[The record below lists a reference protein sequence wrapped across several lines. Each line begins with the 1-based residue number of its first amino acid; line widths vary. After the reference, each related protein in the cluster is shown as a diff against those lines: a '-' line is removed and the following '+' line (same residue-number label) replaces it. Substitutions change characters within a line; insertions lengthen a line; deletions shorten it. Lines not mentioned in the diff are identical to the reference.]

1 MNLERDLRD
10 FLFENPDILF
20 PSEAIEQRRKEVY
33 IEGRYIDLL
42 FQVGGVCYIVELKR
56 DTIRRDT
63 IGQIFEYY
71 GLMRRSNKTANFK
84 MILVAPHI
92 PDFRRIP
99 LEEFGIRCVEV
110 PHPLSSSEKWKD
122 SGRSS
127 AIKRTPERDAEAFDL
142 PQVRFEDLLP
152 PTTPTAVKISK
163 TLLRDGLQSIEKD
176 FSEYEIRPVGM
187 ANSNNPDILC
197 LPENKDHSSPRF
209 VRAGA
214 WWAFSFGRIEN
225 MPKNDVPNISVNALP
240 WGLDFAINAELQTS
254 QRVMLRKIASAASTF
269 DRLVSEHGSLQFQ
282 AWLKVEHQPRIYH
295 WIPLVVEPHGS
306 WKGDDIREL
315 YRRSEME
322 VSALYEKWIRWI
334 LEQRKELTTGQ
345 IGHMSRTNRKLN
357 LAFRLVHPFG
367 KEEMVWAL
375 PYQKQISEFNNAYKK
390 LKQLVEFF
398 Q

>member
-10 FLFENPDILF
+10 YLFENPDVLF
-20 PSEAIEQRRKEVY
+20 PTEPIEQKRKEVY
-33 IEGRYIDLL
+33 IEGRFIDLL
-42 FQVGGVCYIVELKR
+42 FEVGGVCYIVELKR

-110 PHPLSSSEKWKD
+110 PHPRTSSEKQKD
-122 SGRSS
+122 SVLNS
-127 AIKRTPERDAEAFDL
+127 ATKRTPERDAEL
-142 PQVRFEDLLP
+142 VELSQVHFEDLLP
-152 PTTPTAVKISK
+152 PTTRMAVKISK
-163 TLLRDGLQSIEKD
+163 TLLRDGLQSVEKE
-176 FSEYEIRPVGM
+176 FQEYEIRPVGM
-187 ANSNNPDILC
+187 VNSNNPDVLC
-197 LPENKDHSSPRF
+197 FPENKDDSSTRF

-254 QRVMLRKIASAASTF
+254 QRVMLRKIASATSSF

-295 WIPLVVEPHGS
+295 WIPLALKAHGS
-306 WKGDDIREL
+306 WKGTDIREL
-315 YRRSEME
+315 YRRSEMG
-322 VSALYEKWIRWI
+322 VSALYEKWLRWI

-345 IGHMSRTNRKLN
+345 IGHMRRTNSKLN
-357 LAFRLVHPFG
+357 LAFRLVHSFG
-367 KEEMVWAL
+367 REETVWAL
-375 PYQKQISEFNNAYKK
+375 PYQKQIIEFNNAYKK
-390 LKQLVEFF
+390 LKPLVEFF